1 MTYANRGAEPVR
13 LIGGQ
18 LVEMGG
24 TFGVSPAGYTVNV
37 TDERDLNEPLGAGPM
52 TFELERVTLTP
63 GAVLPAP
70 PDGALRVMT
79 SGPSVVYLAGGSDGS
94 VSNVLKEPVV
104 AYALTLRPAGSLVG
118 SPEATPNV
126 TG

>member
-1 MTYANRGAEPVR
+1 M
-13 LIGGQ
+13 
-18 LVEMGG
+18 
-24 TFGVSPAGYTVNV
+24 
-37 TDERDLNEPLGAGPM
+37 
-52 TFELERVTLTP
+52 
-63 GAVLPAP
+63 
-70 PDGALRVMT
+70 MT